1 MAAKKKTEKTEKKT
15 AAPKKTGVVAKKA
28 VRDVTG
34 GIRVKRT
41 TKGKVRVVGGKVTRK
56 RIKAPPSQEA
66 KRLVKRAEWSEKRA
80 VRFAKNAEKL
90 REKAAKLAAKAL
102 AKPQCRYS
110 PKMQA
115 ALAEIAKL
123 GQEFEVPQ
131 DEALQVVADV
141 LKGEFK

>member
-15 AAPKKTGVVAKKA
+15 AAPKKTGVVAKKRA
-28 VRDVTG
+28 ALA
-34 GIRVKRT
+34 K
-41 TKGKVRVVGGKVTRK
+41 TKGKVRIIRGKAVERK
-56 RIKAPPSQEA
+56 RESLNDPA
-66 KRLVKRAEWSEKRA
+66 KQAQRLIKRAEVRERHAARFLKVA
-80 VRFAKNAEKL
+80 VKF
-90 REKAAKLAAKAL
+90 REKAAKLAAKTL
-102 AKPQCRYS
+102 AKPKCRYS

-123 GQEFEVPQ
+123 GQEVEMPQ

>member
-1 MAAKKKTEKTEKKT
+1 MAAKKKVAAKAKTKT
-15 AAPKKTGVVAKKA
+15 KP
-28 VRDVTG
+28 
-34 GIRVKRT
+34 
-41 TKGKVRVVGGKVTRK
+41 
-56 RIKAPPSQEA
+56 RIKLDPAKEA
-66 KRLVKRAEWSEKRA
+66 KTLIKRAEVREKHA
-80 VRFAKNAEKL
+80 ARFATVAVNL

-123 GQEFEVPQ
+123 GQEVEVSQ

-141 LKGEFK
+141 LKGDFR